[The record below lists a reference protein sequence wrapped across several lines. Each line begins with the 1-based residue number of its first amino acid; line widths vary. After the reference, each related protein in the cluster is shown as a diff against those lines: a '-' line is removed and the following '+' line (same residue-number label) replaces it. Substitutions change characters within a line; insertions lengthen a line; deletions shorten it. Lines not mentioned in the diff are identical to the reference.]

1 MKKLLPIKRCMHVI
15 TECFLLTE
23 NQHLTP
29 ITQQAEKAGLTH
41 VAESEA
47 CQSIFPETDKG

>member
-1 MKKLLPIKRCMHVI
+1 MPKSV
-15 TECFLLTE
+15 LTK

-29 ITQQAEKAGLTH
+29 STQQAEQAGLTRI
-41 VAESEA
+41 AKSEA